1 MNYWF
6 VKQYKKQ
13 SNSWGCVMA
22 GHTIKIRAV
31 NTIFD
36 TIKQTTNIGS
46 VWGKRNIKR
55 SIGIPTLIV

>member
-1 MNYWF
+1 M
-6 VKQYKKQ
+6 KKQ

-36 TIKQTTNIGS
+36 TIKETTNIGS